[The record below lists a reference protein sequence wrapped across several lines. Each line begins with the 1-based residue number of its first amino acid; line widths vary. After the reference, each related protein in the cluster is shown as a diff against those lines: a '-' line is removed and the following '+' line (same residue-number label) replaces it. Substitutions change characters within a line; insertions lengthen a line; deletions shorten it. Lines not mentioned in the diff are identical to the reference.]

1 MRQLIRTVS
10 GFAMAAGIL
19 GAGAAHADT
28 AADYNLFVLGDMA
41 AHSSDVQGR
50 VAAGGNVT
58 LDSYSVGALAASSA
72 VNLVVGGNLTAG
84 VNGGGSTNG
93 LTIVGGTATY
103 KNWSSAGL
111 QPAGTPVPVNFAAE
125 ATRLD
130 ALTAAIAGYSAT
142 GTVGTVP
149 WGGQFTVNATNPG
162 QNVFDISGALLAT
175 SNSFTIDLNNSGQTV
190 IINVDGTADH
200 FSGGLNIVG
209 GDASQVL
216 WNFSDATTLS
226 FSSIG
231 MLGSV
236 LAPNAD
242 YLGGWGVLTGQL
254 IVKSFGD
261 TLGSTQ
267 INSGHAF
274 AGNLLVPQ
282 VTPHIPAVPE
292 PATWAMMILG
302 FGLIGSLLRRRRS
315 ALAA

>member
-1 MRQLIRTVS
+1 MRRLIKTV
-10 GFAMAAGIL
+10 FAVAFAAAL
-19 GAGAAHADT
+19 APAAAHADN
-28 AADYNLFVLGDMA
+28 ASNYNLFVLGNMNVK
-41 AHSSDVQGR
+41 SSDVEGR
-50 VAAGGNVT
+50 VAVGGNAT
-58 LDSYSVGALAASSA
+58 LDSYSVGADASSKT
-72 VNLVVGGNLTAG
+72 VNLVVGGNLKAG

-93 LTIVGGTATY
+93 LTVVGGTATY

-111 QPAGTPVPVNFAAE
+111 QAAGTPLPVDFGAE

-130 ALTAAIAGYSAT
+130 ALTAAIAGYATT

-149 WGGQFTVNATNPG
+149 WGGQFTVNATDPG
-162 QNVFDISGALLAT
+162 QNVFDLSGALLAT
-175 SNSFTIDLNNSGQTV
+175 SNTFTIDLHNTGQTV

-209 GDASQVL
+209 GSASQVL
-216 WNFSDATTLS
+216 WNFSDAQTLS

-242 YLGGWGVLTGQL
+242 YLGGWSVLTGQL
-254 IVKSFGD
+254 IVKSFSD

-267 INSGHAF
+267 INNGDDF
-274 AGNLLVPQ
+274 AGNLLVPRPQ
-282 VTPHIPAVPE
+282 AHIPAVPE

-302 FGLIGSLLRRRRS
+302 FGLAGGMLRRRRG